1 MALSAGREKNGL
13 EENTHNIEGSLSWA
27 TFLRVNLYEIM
38 FNYSIAQT
46 MVTGKY
52 WNNKKRIVHM

>member
-27 TFLRVNLYEIM
+27 TFFARKFIRDNV
-38 FNYSIAQT
+38 
-46 MVTGKY
+46 
-52 WNNKKRIVHM
+52 